1 VNVLFVSHCDFR
13 GNSALHV
20 LAVATEMHR
29 RGHAPAI
36 AVPDDPRTIDDLGR
50 PPFPVLGFT
59 EVERTPTVF
68 GDGRGPDLVHAFTPR
83 EHVRRLT
90 ELAVSR
96 HGCPY
101 VVHLEDNEEVI
112 LGGTIGTDAVA
123 RLPELAPAAAAA
135 LVGPRLSH
143 PLHTPDFIARAGGV
157 TALLDT
163 LLQFKPAGIPGAVFW
178 PGFDEAVLSL
188 PVDTDRIRSKL
199 KVGRD
204 DFVLVYTGNIH
215 PSNVDEVRNLYL
227 AVGLLRAAG
236 HPVKLVKTGRNFVDM
251 RWVRKAGLRGVVR
264 DLGFVP
270 RERVWDVVATA
281 DAFVQPG
288 GPSPFNDFRFPSK
301 LPDFLASG
309 KPVVLPATNIGRY
322 LEDGRDVLLL
332 ETGDAEEI
340 AAAVSR
346 LIADPALAAA
356 LGARGKQF
364 ALRELRWSRNVG
376 AIRDLYDAV
385 GRAA

>member
-1 VNVLFVSHCDFR
+1 
-13 GNSALHV
+13 
-20 LAVATEMHR
+20 
-29 RGHAPAI
+29 
-36 AVPDDPRTIDDLGR
+36 
-50 PPFPVLGFT
+50 
-59 EVERTPTVF
+59 
-68 GDGRGPDLVHAFTPR
+68 
-83 EHVRRLT
+83 
-90 ELAVSR
+90 
-96 HGCPY
+96 
-101 VVHLEDNEEVI
+101 
-112 LGGTIGTDAVA
+112 
-123 RLPELAPAAAAA
+123 
-135 LVGPRLSH
+135 
-143 PLHTPDFIARAGGV
+143 V

-215 PSNVDEVRNLYL
+215 PANLEEVRSLYL

-236 HPVKLVKTGRNFVDM
+236 HPVKLVKTGQNFVDM
-251 RWVRKAGLRGVVR
+251 RWVRKAGLRGAVR

-322 LEDGRDVLLL
+322 LEDGRDALLL
-332 ETGDAEEI
+332 ETGDADEI
-340 AAAVSR
+340 AAAVTR

-364 ALRELRWSRNVG
+364 ALRELRWSRNVD